1 MSQQD
6 DCQVCHPGKYSAP
19 DAMKCLE
26 CPRYANSSSGTP
38 ALSGC
43 SCIFGFTGPPGG
55 PCNQTMAIGELTLSY
70 STAVAGAENEIQVKF
85 ACNELVSEGSSVALA
100 GLTGSPRQ
108 TGPLLLYA
116 RTTLLSS
123 LQVQDVWWDQTSGTL
138 SCVLLQPLK
147 PFEQVTLSFT
157 LRNPL
162 QAQRAPAAFLRI
174 SLKTAQLARQVD
186 PYEHVLLSCAEHY
199 FGEPDCPFFCS
210 RGRVAGK
217 MCLCADSDTERHFG
231 HDCSQT
237 VQVMTTIPE
246 TWVQANSKYE
256 VRMLNSGG
264 AGLIVPPFSLAEMGE
279 ATDGLARRRPY
290 RGRNG
295 ASIRIE
301 QYDIAVTVS
310 DQQPGPAIKA
320 AGGVA
325 VLLPHGLQFQQP
337 ASLIMSYD
345 KSKVGP
351 GESVFIYY
359 LNQTSNSWE
368 QMQGSK
374 VGDGLIETKTTH
386 FSTFGPMVSVAPAG
400 YKAETKSIPPPAMW
414 LPPET
419 QPPPKFSALPGTEPK
434 VSGQSVTTLVIIML
448 VFALLISIFLL
459 LLKTCGRQHRS
470 SLNKANTLDPETD
483 AVPADALQ
491 SPAVHKKSVVAFNS
505 LQSDFVFKTL
515 EVPFVF
521 AGRKPNSTPTSSH
534 NHSHTTFARARG
546 HLR

>member
-1 MSQQD
+1 MEI
-6 DCQVCHPGKYSAP
+6 V
-19 DAMKCLE
+19 
-26 CPRYANSSSGTP
+26 
-38 ALSGC
+38 
-43 SCIFGFTGPPGG
+43 
-55 PCNQTMAIGELTLSY
+55 ELTLSY

-290 RGRNG
+290 RGR
-295 ASIRIE
+295 ATRP
-301 QYDIAVTVS
+301 S
-310 DQQPGPAIKA
+310 D
-320 AGGVA
+320 
-325 VLLPHGLQFQQP
+325 
-337 ASLIMSYD
+337 
-345 KSKVGP
+345 
-351 GESVFIYY
+351 
-359 LNQTSNSWE
+359 
-368 QMQGSK
+368 
-374 VGDGLIETKTTH
+374 
-386 FSTFGPMVSVAPAG
+386 
-400 YKAETKSIPPPAMW
+400 
-414 LPPET
+414 
-419 QPPPKFSALPGTEPK
+419 
-434 VSGQSVTTLVIIML
+434 
-448 VFALLISIFLL
+448 
-459 LLKTCGRQHRS
+459 
-470 SLNKANTLDPETD
+470 
-483 AVPADALQ
+483 
-491 SPAVHKKSVVAFNS
+491 
-505 LQSDFVFKTL
+505 
-515 EVPFVF
+515 
-521 AGRKPNSTPTSSH
+521 
-534 NHSHTTFARARG
+534 
-546 HLR
+546 